1 MSCRFPP
8 PWTVTRM
15 LGGWCV
21 NDASG
26 FAVANTYG
34 DDRPQGAS
42 ANNMTVDEARRLA
55 VNIAKLPE
63 LLKAQRA

>member
-1 MSCRFPP
+1 
-8 PWTVTRM
+8 M